1 MKKLTKIKLLI
12 FSGLLLIAS
21 ISYIFHLLPYKA
33 IWLWAPILVFVDY
46 WLDEYAKKRG
56 MILSDEMTDQT
67 TSKSA
72 WLTFQTT
79 IVLMFLAIVYYDIN
93 RTSIDPRYILAYFAG
108 FMGLTFLAFNTY
120 YNIKHGFLG

>member
-1 MKKLTKIKLLI
+1 MNKLTKIKLLI
-12 FSGLLLIAS
+12 FSGILFIAS
-21 ISYIFHLLPYKA
+21 VSYIFHLLPYKA

-72 WLTFQTT
+72 WLTFQVT

-108 FMGLTFLAFNTY
+108 FMGITFLAFNTY
-120 YNIKHGFLG
+120 YNIKHGFLR